1 MDLIDSTDRLA
12 TFVDVIVP
20 LHVPL
25 TYTYRVMREQEAD
38 LGIGKRVAVQ
48 FGAKKVYAA
57 IIHHIHHQP
66 PPKYEAKYILEVLDE
81 TPTTDER
88 GLKFWKWIA
97 DYYMCNIGDVMQAAL
112 PASLKM
118 QSQTSVVLNDTSL
131 LEETELSDKEHL
143 IVDVL
148 LKRGSLLVDE
158 VAELVQLKN
167 VFSLLKSLY
176 TKGIIV
182 MQEQVDE
189 RYKPKLITCIGLN
202 ETYTENEGAMQQIF
216 AQLEKKEPQL
226 NLLLAFLHLKNEH
239 VNIDK
244 KLLLQKSG
252 ASESTLQTLIKK
264 QIFFTYNLQVDR
276 LQYSPSTKAESFEL
290 NEWQQSAFEQIKHQ
304 CTQKDVV
311 LLHGITSSGKT
322 HVYVKLI
329 EEQLSTGKQVLFLVP
344 EIALTSQM
352 IARVSKYFGDECM
365 SYNSRYS
372 ANERAEIWQK
382 VKNGHLKVLIGA
394 RSALFLPYMQLGLII
409 VDEEHETSYKQHDPA
424 PRYHA
429 RDAAIVLAQLHQC
442 KIILGSATPAFETYY
457 NASTGKY
464 GLVKLE
470 QRHGNVKLP
479 EIVTANIAE
488 DKRTKK
494 MSGSFTEMLMQEME
508 SALKKGEQVILF
520 QNRRG
525 FAPIYEC
532 EDCHHVVKCTNCDIS
547 LTYHKYNDSL
557 KCHCCG
563 YTIPR
568 MVSCEACGSQKVE
581 LKGLGTEKIEDELSV
596 FFPETRILRLD
607 WESTRSKSGHAEI
620 IHRFQSHEADIL
632 VGTQMLS
639 KGLDFPGVSLVGVI
653 NADQLLHFPDFRAH
667 ERAYQLLTQVS
678 GRAGRSKKQ
687 GKVIIQTNM
696 PNHRVIQSVINQQ
709 YEALYTDSINER
721 KEFAYPPYTRLITI
735 RLKDKDSNVVHRC
748 AQLLYER
755 LHQKLKS
762 ELIGPQSPVVSR
774 IKSYYI
780 REILLKIDKKA
791 MNINQ
796 VKQFI
801 DQCITYTLDQREFK
815 RCIIQADVDPI

>member
-1 MDLIDSTDRLA
+1 MELNDSSNHLA
-12 TFVDVIVP
+12 TFIDVIVP

-25 TYTYRVMREQEAD
+25 TYTYRVMREQESA
-38 LGIGKRVAVQ
+38 LSVGKRVAVQ

-66 PPKYEAKYILEVLDE
+66 PAKYEAKYILDILDE
-81 TPTTDER
+81 SPTIDER
-88 GLKFWKWIA
+88 GLKFWQWIA
-97 DYYMCNIGDVMQAAL
+97 DYYMCHLGETMQAAL
-112 PASLKM
+112 PSSLKM
-118 QSQTSVVLNDTSL
+118 QSQTCVVLNDTHV
-131 LEETELSDKEHL
+131 LEETELSEKEHL

-148 LKRGSLLVDE
+148 LKKGSMLVDE

-167 VFSLLKSLY
+167 VFTLLKSLY
-176 TKGIIV
+176 TKGIV
-182 MQEQVDE
+182 VLQEQVDE
-189 RYKPKLITCIGLN
+189 RYKPKLVTCIGLN
-202 ETYTENEGAMQQIF
+202 ELYTESETAMQNLF
-216 AQLEKKEPQL
+216 AQLEKKEPQI

-239 VNIDK
+239 INIDK

-252 ASESTLQTLIKK
+252 ASDSTLQTLIKK
-264 QIFFTYNLQVDR
+264 EVFFKYDLQVDR
-276 LQYSPSTKAESFEL
+276 LQYEPGTKTEPFEL
-290 NEWQQSAFEQIKHQ
+290 NEWQKIAFEQIKSQ
-304 CTQKDVV
+304 CNVKDVI

-322 HVYVKLI
+322 HIYVKLI
-329 EEQLSTGKQVLFLVP
+329 EEQLSLGKQILFLVP

-352 IARVSKYFGDECM
+352 IARVSKYFGEECM
-365 SYNSRYS
+365 SYHSKYS

-382 VKNGHLKVLIGA
+382 VKSGTINLIIGA
-394 RSALFLPYMQLGLII
+394 RSALFLPFNQLGLII

-424 PRYHA
+424 PRYNA
-429 RDAAIVLAQLHQC
+429 RDAAIVLAHYHRC
-442 KIILGSATPAFETYY
+442 KTILGSATPSFESYY
-457 NASTGKY
+457 NANNGKY
-464 GLVKLE
+464 GLVKLD
-470 QRHGNVKLP
+470 QRHGNIKLP

-494 MSGSFTEMLMQEME
+494 MTGSFTQLLMEEMTA
-508 SALKKGEQVILF
+508 ALHKGEQVILF

-532 EDCHHVVKCTNCDIS
+532 DDCHHVVKCTSCDIS

-557 KCHCCG
+557 KCHYCG

-568 MVSCEACGSQKVE
+568 MVNCEACGSHKVE
-581 LKGLGTEKIEDELSV
+581 LKGLGTEKIEDELSAI
-596 FFPETRILRLD
+596 FPEARVLRLD

-620 IHRFQSHEADIL
+620 IHRFHAHEADIL

-696 PNHRVIQSVINQQ
+696 PNHAVIQSVINQE
-709 YEALYTDSINER
+709 YEALYTESINER
-721 KEFAYPPYTRLITI
+721 KEFAYPPFTRLITLRI
-735 RLKDKDSNVVHRC
+735 KDKDNKIVHGC
-748 AQLLYER
+748 AQLLFER

-762 ELIGPQSPVVSR
+762 ELIGPQSPAISR
-774 IKSYYI
+774 IKNYYI
-780 REILLKIDKKA
+780 REILVKIDKQS
-791 MNINQ
+791 MSISQ

-801 DQCITYTLDQREFK
+801 NQCITYTLDQREFK

>member
-1 MDLIDSTDRLA
+1 MDLLDSNDHLA

-25 TYTYRVMREQEAD
+25 IYTYRVMRDQEPD

-57 IIHHIHHQP
+57 IIHRIHHQP
-66 PPKYEAKYILEVLDE
+66 PPKYEAKYILDVLDD

-88 GLKFWKWIA
+88 GLKFWNWIA
-97 DYYMCNIGDVMQAAL
+97 EYYMCNLGEVMQAAL

-118 QSQTSVVLNDTSL
+118 QSQTCVVLNDTNV

-148 LKRGSLLVDE
+148 LKRGSMLVDE

-176 TKGIIV
+176 TKGIIL

-189 RYKPKLITCIGLN
+189 RYKPKLITCIGLDEMYTAN
-202 ETYTENEGAMQQIF
+202 EAAMQQLF

-239 VNIDK
+239 INIDK

-264 QIFFTYNLQVDR
+264 QVFFKYDLQVDR
-276 LQYSPSTKAESFEL
+276 LQFEPGTKTEPFEL
-290 NEWQQSAFEQIKHQ
+290 NEWQQTAFEQIKEQ
-304 CTQKDVV
+304 CAHKDVV

-329 EEQLSTGKQVLFLVP
+329 EEQLSQGKQVLFLVP

-352 IARVSKYFGDECM
+352 VARVSKYFGDECM
-365 SYNSRYS
+365 SYHSRYS
-372 ANERAEIWQK
+372 ANERTEIWQK
-382 VKNGHLKVLIGA
+382 VKTGQLNLLIGA
-394 RSALFLPYMQLGLII
+394 RSALFLPYNQLGLII

-429 RDAAIVLAQLHQC
+429 RDAAIVLAHMHQC
-442 KIILGSATPAFETYY
+442 KTVLGSATPSFETYY
-457 NASTGKY
+457 NANTGKY
-464 GLVKLE
+464 GLVKLV
-470 QRHGNVKLP
+470 QRHGNIKLP

-494 MSGSFTEMLMQEME
+494 LSGSFTEQLMQEME
-508 SALKKGEQVILF
+508 TALSKGEQVILF

-532 EDCHHVVKCTNCDIS
+532 DDCHHVVKCTSCDIS
-547 LTYHKYNDSL
+547 LTYHKYNDSM
-557 KCHCCG
+557 KCHYCG

-568 MVSCEACGSQKVE
+568 MVNCEACGSNKVE
-581 LKGLGTEKIEDELSV
+581 LKGLGTEKVEDELSV
-596 FFPETRILRLD
+596 FFPQTRVLRLD

-620 IHRFQSHEADIL
+620 IHRFHAHEADIL

-678 GRAGRSKKQ
+678 GRAGRNKKQ

-696 PNHRVIQSVINQQ
+696 PNHAVILSVLNQQ
-709 YEALYTDSINER
+709 YEALYTESINER
-721 KEFAYPPYTRLITI
+721 KEFAYPPFTRLITLRI
-735 RLKDKDSNVVHRC
+735 KDKDSKVAQRC
-748 AQLLYER
+748 SQLLFER
-755 LHQKLKS
+755 LNQKLKS
-762 ELIGPQSPVVSR
+762 ELIGPQSPAISR
-774 IKSYYI
+774 IKNYYI
-780 REILLKIDKKA
+780 REILVKIDKKA
-791 MNINQ
+791 MNIGQ

-801 DQCITYTLDQREFK
+801 NLCILYTLDQREFK
-815 RCIIQADVDPI
+815 RCIIQADVDPV